1 MKVLITRKIPR
12 AGLEMLRKHPSIE
25 IDYRQGPP
33 LSNKEMLEAV
43 KDVDAMIAVIP
54 DQINKEIVE
63 AGKNLKLIA
72 AYSVGFDH
80 IDVVTASEKGVFVS
94 NTPGDLTEAVAEHS
108 MALLMSIGRQIVKAD
123 KFVTDG
129 DYKFWDPMIF
139 LGPRFT
145 EKTLGLVGFGRIG
158 QHFAKIAKNGFDMR
172 ILYNDVKRHED
183 AEKDLGAMFVDLDK
197 LFEQSDFVS
206 IHVPLLPSTHHLITS
221 REFKKMKPTAYLIN
235 TARGPIIDEDAL
247 VLALRENWIEGAAI
261 DVYEEEPK
269 VNPELKVLDNV
280 ILTPHIGSATREARI
295 EMARMAAANVIE
307 VLINKKD
314 PINLVNK
321 DVKK

>member
-33 LSNKEMLEAV
+33 LSHKEMLEAV